1 MCKRSGETPGHLLH
15 CDVTRDLWIMVFQM
29 FGVEWVMPKRMVD
42 LLTCWKRMVGQN
54 DSNIV
59 WNVISSFL
67 MWCIWREKTLEAL
80 MTMRER
86 ARINKLVFLNPYL
99 SESLLISFPMS
110 LAFLIFLHFLLI
122 LDLLGVLFYLLH
134 VYLGAWLHF

>member
-1 MCKRSGETPGHLLH
+1 
-15 CDVTRDLWIMVFQM
+15 
-29 FGVEWVMPKRMVD
+29 MPKRMVD

-99 SESLLISFPMS
+99 SESLLIPFPMS